1 MLVWEPALDVVV
13 SELMV
18 VEVVVDPELVVLEE
32 PMGEYELEV
41 EVVVAVLEGVL
52 VVVLVDS
59 EVVKDEELVDDE
71 VAEVVDWLV
80 VNV

>member
-1 MLVWEPALDVVV
+1 
-13 SELMV
+13 
-18 VEVVVDPELVVLEE
+18 
-32 PMGEYELEV
+32 MGEYELEV